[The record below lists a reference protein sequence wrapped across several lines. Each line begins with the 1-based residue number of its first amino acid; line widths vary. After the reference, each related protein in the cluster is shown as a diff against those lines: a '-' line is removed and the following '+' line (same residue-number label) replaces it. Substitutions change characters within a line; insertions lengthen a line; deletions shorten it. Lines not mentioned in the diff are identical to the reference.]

1 MSSKKELFLLLLSD
15 IIFVNLSW
23 SIYYYIRIESGWIQ
37 FTNPPSFLAPMI
49 LVFSYW
55 FVFFYFF
62 GLYKHWFVRSRFDEF
77 TTLFRAISFGCLI
90 LFFAIFLDDYY
101 KDAKIVSR
109 FLILMYWGLMIFWV
123 SLGRMIIRG
132 LQFRML
138 KKGYGLRNTL
148 IIGSGE
154 KAKEVKEMI
163 FTYPKLGYKFSGFIS
178 IRDDVSGEDEIGMLK
193 DLHDIVG
200 KYIIDE
206 VIIASDQKYEE
217 LIISTLNVCSDL
229 NVSVKIVPE
238 VYEIVSGMVK
248 SEQVHGI
255 PLVEV
260 KTDLMPFTSTIL
272 KRIYDLSV
280 SASFLCV
287 LSPLLFLIALLNF
300 IMYKKVFITEVKLG
314 RASKS
319 FRNIKFYTNDSGF
332 SVFLRKL
339 WLDKVPQLLNVF
351 MNRMSLVGPEPENI
365 DVVKKLTAEIPYYS
379 RRLKVK
385 PGITGWAQIKQ
396 GYYDQS
402 EYYVKKLQYDF
413 YYLENMSLMLD
424 FKIIL
429 NTIILIFSFKS
440 K

>member
-339 WLDKVPQLLNVF
+339 WLDKVPQLSNVF

>member
-37 FTNPPSFLAPMI
+37 FTNPPSFLVPMI
-49 LVFSYW
+49 IVFVYW
-55 FVFFYFF
+55 AIFFYFF

-90 LFFAIFLDDYY
+90 LFFVIFLDDYY
-101 KDAKIVSR
+101 KEAKIVSR

-132 LQFRML
+132 FQFRML

-148 IIGSGE
+148 IIGSGQ

-178 IRDDVSGEDEIGMLK
+178 INDDMADEEEIGLLK
-193 DLHDIVG
+193 NLHEIVG
-200 KYIIDE
+200 EHNIDE

-260 KTDLMPFTSTIL
+260 KTELMPFTSAIL
-272 KRIYDLSV
+272 KRILDL
-280 SASFLCV
+280 L
-287 LSPLLFLIALLNF
+287 LSLILLFTLLPLLFVIALFNLIF
-300 IMYKKVFITEVKLG
+300 YKRIFLFEDKVG
-314 RASKS
+314 KS
-319 FRNIKFYTNDSGF
+319 SRKFRNIKFYCTDTGYSRLIKMF
-332 SVFLRKL
+332 
-339 WLDKVPQLLNVF
+339 WLDKVPQLINVIF
-351 MNRMSLVGPEPENI
+351 NDMSLVGPEPENL
-365 DVVKKLTAEIPYYS
+365 DVVKRLITEIPYYS
-379 RRLKVK
+379 RRMKVK

-396 GYYDQS
+396 RFYEKS
-402 EYYVKKLQYDF
+402 ANHTKKLQYDF